1 MQNEETM
8 SKADP
13 IGKNSD
19 PVKDTTDMAA
29 ERTIMAAD
37 RSLMAWVRTG
47 LALIG
52 FGFTIYKFLVYQ
64 QEQIQAAGKE
74 IISFSNPKVLGM
86 VMIGL
91 GILTLI
97 FGMLENMA
105 ITKNY
110 RVRYDIRR
118 PRYSLIIAGIITA
131 IGILLLTAII
141 FKI

>member
-1 MQNEETM
+1 M
-8 SKADP
+8 SKDDP
-13 IGKNSD
+13 IGKKPD
-19 PVKDTTDMAA
+19 PAKDTTDMAA

-64 QEQIQAAGKE
+64 QEQIQAVGKE
-74 IISFSNPKVLGM
+74 IVSFSNPKVLGM

-97 FGMLENMA
+97 FGMLENIA
-105 ITKNY
+105 ISKSY
-110 RVRYDIRR
+110 RMTYNIRR
-118 PRYSLIIAGIITA
+118 PRYSLIIAGIVAA

>member
-1 MQNEETM
+1 M
-8 SKADP
+8 SQADP
-13 IGKNSD
+13 IGKKPD
-19 PVKDTTDMAA
+19 PAKDTTDMAA

-64 QEQIQAAGKE
+64 QEQIQAVGKE
-74 IISFSNPKVLGM
+74 IVSFSNPKVLGM

-91 GILTLI
+91 GFLSLL

-118 PRYSLIIAGIITA
+118 PRYSLIIAGIISA

>member
-1 MQNEETM
+1 MKNEDTM
-8 SKADP
+8 SQADP
-13 IGKNSD
+13 IGKKPD
-19 PVKDTTDMAA
+19 PAKDTTDMAA

-64 QEQIQAAGKE
+64 QEQIQAVGKE
-74 IISFSNPKVLGM
+74 IVSFSNPKVLGM

-91 GILTLI
+91 GILSLL